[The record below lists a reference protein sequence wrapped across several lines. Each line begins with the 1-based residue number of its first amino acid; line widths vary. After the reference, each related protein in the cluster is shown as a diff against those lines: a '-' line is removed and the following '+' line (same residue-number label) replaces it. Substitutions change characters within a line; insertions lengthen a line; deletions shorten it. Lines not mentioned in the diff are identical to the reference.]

1 MLKEVMGK
9 LDYAVFD
16 EIAVVIFALCF
27 IAIVWGTLRL
37 RSDSVERFSNIPIQD
52 NVVDPRKGPNT

>member
-9 LDYAVFD
+9 LDYAMFD
-16 EIAVVIFALCF
+16 EIAVVIFALSF

>member
-37 RSDSVERFSNIPIQD
+37 RPDSVERFSNIPIQD
-52 NVVDPRKGPNT
+52 NVVDPRKGPNA